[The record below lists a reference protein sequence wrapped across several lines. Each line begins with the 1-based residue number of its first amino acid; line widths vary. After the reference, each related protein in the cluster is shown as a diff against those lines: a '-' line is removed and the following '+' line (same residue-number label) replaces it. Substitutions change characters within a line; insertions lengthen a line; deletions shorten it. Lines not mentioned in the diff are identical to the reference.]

1 MPKKKEQ
8 KAIDKGIAEVNEKLK
23 GFTPAKS
30 KIKKAKSGDVK
41 AAKGILEEFIG
52 AINQNTNKKDG
63 NPLLPHSPVEES
75 VLRYLKECFEM
86 ILDQMEGGKRL
97 DANKALN
104 LTTGKKGAL
113 EKTLQRDMD
122 IFLWVSEQAL
132 KTRNKR
138 GSIVKAQEEY
148 ASNNNMTIDTVVKGY
163 KRIKKRWFPKE

>member
-122 IFLWVSEQAL
+122 IFLWVSEQA
-132 KTRNKR
+132 
-138 GSIVKAQEEY
+138 
-148 ASNNNMTIDTVVKGY
+148 
-163 KRIKKRWFPKE
+163 